1 MESDSP
7 AAKRWLYESGTHI
20 PLIVRIPKRFSEADQ
35 GTPHSMDERLVS
47 SVDFGP
53 TVLNL
58 AESSS
63 QPIFK
68 DKFSWVR
75 IPEPR
80 KYIYGARDRMDER
93 YDIIRAVRGP
103 RYRYVRNFEPLKPYY
118 QYMNTPEKGA
128 TMKEIRIAE
137 ESDQLTKAGSL
148 FSAKKSQSKNS
159 MISIG
164 IRTKSTTLH
173 RTQNT
178 VKKSMR

>member
-1 MESDSP
+1 MRP
-7 AAKRWLYESGTHI
+7 IRAL
-20 PLIVRIPKRFSEADQ
+20 RIPV
-35 GTPHSMDERLVS
+35 DERLVS

-58 AESSS
+58 AGIELPTYLQG
-63 QPIFK
+63 QPFLG
-68 DKFSWVR
+68 SEL
-75 IPEPR
+75 PEPR

-93 YDIIRAVRGP
+93 YDIIRAVRGT